1 MSFQPHK
8 LSAPEPVAQV
18 SMKAGVWAPGI
29 TPLPSRPRG
38 VGECR
43 GPSGKAFA
51 LLSAT
56 ASGGCGVGLRDTRPA
71 ESGAV
76 AGGNRSAERSRAV
89 SPGVG
94 GSAACPGGY
103 TYRRVAAPIG
113 ADGCG
118 ALGCRRGYG
127 LWSVLVD
134 GERRVLCTV
143 HALRWVRREGAALRI
158 LPMPTLPPRRCQN
171 QDSGALS
178 HGFRVKT

>member
-94 GSAACPGGY
+94 AERADRAA
-103 TYRRVAAPIG
+103 
-113 ADGCG
+113 GCG
-118 ALGCRRGYG
+118 ALGCRETQH
-127 LWSVLVD
+127 LWRVSA
-134 GERRVLCTV
+134 GGQRRVLCAV
-143 HALRWVRREGAALRI
+143 HAVRWLQREGAALCF
-158 LPMPTLPPRRCQN
+158 LPMPTLPPLRRQI
-171 QDSGALS
+171 QASEALRRQ
-178 HGFRVKT
+178 FRVKT

>member
-1 MSFQPHK
+1 
-8 LSAPEPVAQV
+8 
-18 SMKAGVWAPGI
+18 MKAGAGAPDI
-29 TPLPSRPRG
+29 TPLPARPRG

-43 GPSGKAFA
+43 RSYGKDVA
-51 LLSAT
+51 LPIAT
-56 ASGGCGVGLRDTRPA
+56 APESTDADTRPA

-94 GSAACPGGY
+94 
-103 TYRRVAAPIG
+103 AAPIG
-113 ADGCG
+113 AAGCG
-118 ALGCRRGYG
+118 ALGCRRRFG
-127 LWSVLVD
+127 LWAVLVD